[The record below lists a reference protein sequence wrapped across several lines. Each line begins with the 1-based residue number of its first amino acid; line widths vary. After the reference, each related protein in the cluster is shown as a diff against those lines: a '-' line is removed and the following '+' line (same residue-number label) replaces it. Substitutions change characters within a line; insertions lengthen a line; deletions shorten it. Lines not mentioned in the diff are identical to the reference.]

1 MVTELRRLR
10 LIVSRPVLPEV
21 DGGRALCRRCVE
33 PALRTSAP
41 PLARAFLCTLVSA
54 ALTTPTGVLAQAQ
67 GDTSAP
73 SGVLVPRL
81 SVSETI
87 SDNISIAAG
96 ASSGGKRGDQITQ
109 ISPGFSINSHGARVK
124 ASADYSL
131 NEFLYMQDSSR
142 NNRQNSLNSSVSIE
156 ALENWAYVD
165 FHGGISQQNI
175 SAFGTQN
182 PNSYTTNTNR
192 TETATLN
199 LSPYVRGR
207 ISDSATYELR
217 NNWSASHSKSSL
229 AADVESTEWLAK
241 LSGSTAFQNLGW
253 SVSGTQQ
260 DVTYSGGRDAK
271 SSSLRGTLNYRI
283 TPQLMVFLQEGRETS
298 NYTARSQSNTT
309 AGYGLE
315 WSPSERTRLSAQRE
329 NRFFGDGHT
338 VSLSHRTPLSSW
350 QFTDSRNVSILPNQ
364 MTLGSLGNIYDL
376 LFTQFASQEP
386 DLIKRGQL
394 VNRFLQA
401 NGIPA
406 NTQVVGGFL
415 STSASVLRSQSLSVA
430 LTGARNTVTLLLTQN
445 ESQRLGASTGPND
458 PFANASTI
466 RQRGLNINWSLR
478 LSGFSTLNVAG
489 STQRS
494 SGSGSTTAA
503 NADTTMRSLNLTLS
517 TSLTPKVSASVA
529 ARHSVFDSTTNPYTE
544 NAITGTVTARF

>member
-1 MVTELRRLR
+1 M
-10 LIVSRPVLPEV
+10 
-21 DGGRALCRRCVE
+21 
-33 PALRTSAP
+33 
-41 PLARAFLCTLVSA
+41 A
-54 ALTTPTGVLAQAQ
+54 AVLTTPTMTLAQTQ
-67 GDTSAP
+67 GDSSAP

-81 SVSETI
+81 SISETI
-87 SDNISIAAG
+87 SDNVSVAAG
-96 ASSGGKRGDQITQ
+96 TSSSGKRGDQITQ
-109 ISPGFSINSHGARVK
+109 ISPGFSINSRGARVK

-131 NEFLYMQDSSR
+131 NEFLYVQDSSR

-182 PNSYTTNTNR
+182 SNSYTTNTNR
-192 TETATLN
+192 TETTTLN
-199 LSPYVRGR
+199 LSPYIRGR

-217 NNWSASHSKSSL
+217 NNWSASRSKSSL
-229 AADVESTEWLAK
+229 AADVETTEWLAK

-253 SVSGTQQ
+253 TVSGTQQ

-298 NYTARSQSNTT
+298 NYTTQSQSNST

-329 NRFFGDGHT
+329 NRFFGSGHT

-350 QFTDSRNVSILPNQ
+350 QFTDSRNVSVLPNQ
-364 MTLGSLGNIYDL
+364 MTFGSLGNIYDL
-376 LFTQFASQEP
+376 LFAQFASQEP

-394 VNRFLQA
+394 VNQFLQA

-415 STSASVLRSQSLSVA
+415 SSSASVLRSQSLSVA
-430 LTGARNTVTLLLTQN
+430 LTGARNTVTLLLSQN
-445 ESQRLGASTGPND
+445 ESQRLGAIGPD
-458 PFANASTI
+458 PSLNANSI

-494 SGSGSTTAA
+494 SASGTTTAA